1 MSPLPMRPSPPA
13 VYSGSDTLIS
23 MRVRKFYVIDL
34 CFAGSS
40 AEPQG
45 NAQRLKLLHPVKHG
59 GERLIV
65 CARRA
70 KKHAGRARHAMRA
83 FFCLNP
89 GTLRQRRYSKPF

>member
-23 MRVRKFYVIDL
+23 MGVRKPFYVIDL
-34 CFAGSS
+34 YCAGSWPGV
-40 AEPQG
+40 APGMIAPVRRTAGERVAPE
-45 NAQRLKLLHPVKHG
+45 LLHPVKQG

-70 KKHAGRARHAMRA
+70 KKHAGRARHVMRA
-83 FFCLNP
+83 FFA
-89 GTLRQRRYSKPF
+89 